1 MGFTFRIDAAQQL
14 AVIHGTETLT
24 LADFRELA
32 AGLRADPAFGPTMR
46 QLVLLDIKRSTVTFN
61 DWQVMQRQLASGPRG
76 RRIAIV
82 AKTDFAFGV
91 ARQYAQSY
99 GHADQDIS
107 IFRERAEAVTWLGI
121 SETQVI
127 A

>member
-14 AVIHGTETLT
+14 AVIRATETIT
-24 LADFRELA
+24 IADFRELA
-32 AGLRADPAFGPTMR
+32 AGLRNDPGFGPSMR
-46 QLVLLDIKRSTVTFN
+46 QLVLLEITRSTVTFN

-91 ARQYAQSY
+91 ARQYAQTY
-99 GHADQDIS
+99 GHADQEIG
-107 IFRERAEAVTWLGI
+107 IFRE
-121 SETQVI
+121 
-127 A
+127 